1 MMRVNH
7 ENREDTRRDFDSS
20 YSLVSIVVCSM
31 LAISLAAVPCPG
43 AGIEQ
48 TGTTRHLSFEQI
60 SRAADQA
67 REENRND
74 DAIRLYGQA
83 LTKKPDW
90 EQGLWSLA
98 TLLYEKE
105 QYAAARDV
113 FRQFMTLRPDA
124 GPGWAL
130 LGISEFETREYPRA
144 LDHLQMA
151 MTAGMGDRKDLIHS
165 VFYYVVV
172 LLTRL
177 ERYDDSMDMLL
188 KMLASGSDSSLLVEP
203 AGLAGLRLPLLPAE
217 IAADRHDL
225 IGLAGKAV
233 VAMQTQHYE
242 DAEAGFRKLAAD
254 YPNEP
259 GVHFL
264 YGAYLMQLHPD
275 DGIREM
281 KRELEISPSHVLAR
295 VRLAEQYL
303 TQQQMDEGL
312 ALAQEAE
319 KLEPKR
325 ASAHMLV
332 GEALV
337 AKGDLAGGMKELET
351 ARQDDPLNS
360 RIHWDLMRAYIS
372 SGRTGD
378 AKNEKAEIEKLSRPA
393 SESGPAQD
401 EKSSEPTVAK

>member
-1 MMRVNH
+1 
-7 ENREDTRRDFDSS
+7 
-20 YSLVSIVVCSM
+20 
-31 LAISLAAVPCPG
+31 
-43 AGIEQ
+43 
-48 TGTTRHLSFEQI
+48 
-60 SRAADQA
+60 
-67 REENRND
+67 
-74 DAIRLYGQA
+74 
-83 LTKKPDW
+83 
-90 EQGLWSLA
+90 LA

-130 LGISEFETREYPRA
+130 LGISEFETREYSRA
-144 LDHLQMA
+144 LDHLQIA
-151 MTAGMGDRKDLIHS
+151 MTTGMGDRKDLIQS

-188 KMLASGSDSSLLVEP
+188 KMLASDSDPSLLIEP

-217 IAADRHDL
+217 IPQDRRSM
-225 IGLAGKAV
+225 IQLAGKAV
-233 VAMQTQHYE
+233 VAIQTQHYE
-242 DAEAGFRKLAAD
+242 DAEASFKQLVAD

-281 KRELEISPSHVLAR
+281 KHELEISPSHVLAR

-303 TQQQMDEGL
+303 AQQRPDEAS
-312 ALAQEAE
+312 ALAQEAV

-325 ASAHMLV
+325 ASAHMLL

-337 AKGDLAGGMKELET
+337 AEGNLTGGMKELET
-351 ARQDDPLNS
+351 SRDDDPLNS
-360 RIHWDLMRAYIS
+360 RVHWDLMRAYIS
-372 SGRTGD
+372 AGRTED
-378 AKNEKAEIEKLSRPA
+378 AKNEKAQIEKLSRP
-393 SESGPAQD
+393 SENRPSQD
-401 EKSSEPTVAK
+401 EKSSEPAVAK

>member
-1 MMRVNH
+1 MKAA
-7 ENREDTRRDFDSS
+7 NREGTRGDSS
-20 YSLVSIVVCSM
+20 PSWFFLSFVAVGLSAVLLPSLPCFGSE
-31 LAISLAAVPCPG
+31 APQARTAAP
-43 AGIEQ
+43 
-48 TGTTRHLSFEQI
+48 LSFEQI
-60 SRAADQA
+60 RQAADRA
-67 REENRND
+67 RDENRDD
-74 DAIRLYGQA
+74 DAIRLYKQG

-90 EQGLWSLA
+90 EQGLWYLA

-105 QYAAARDV
+105 QYAAARDT

-130 LGISEFETREYPRA
+130 LGISEFQTREYPRA
-144 LDHLQMA
+144 LDHLQTA
-151 MTAGMGDRKDLIHS
+151 MSTGMGERKDLIQS

-177 ERYDDSMDMLL
+177 ERYDDSMNMLL
-188 KMLASGSDSSLLVEP
+188 KMLASGSDHLPLVEP
-203 AGLAGLRLPLLPAE
+203 AGLAGLRLPLLPVE
-217 IAADRHDL
+217 IPPDRRD
-225 IGLAGKAV
+225 IVRLAGNAV

-242 DAEAGFRKLAAD
+242 DAEAKFKQMAAD

-303 TQQQMDEGL
+303 AQQQPQQAL
-312 ALAQEAE
+312 TLAQEAA
-319 KLEPKR
+319 KLDPKL
-325 ASAHMLV
+325 ASAHMLI

-337 AKGDLAGGMKELET
+337 ATGALAEGLKELEI
-351 ARQDDPLNS
+351 ARNDDPLTS
-360 RIHWDLMRAYIS
+360 RIHWDLMRAYMS
-372 SGRTGD
+372 AGRTDD
-378 AKNEKAEIEKLSRPA
+378 ARNEKTEIEKLNRPA
-393 SESGPAQD
+393 ENPTQD
-401 EKSSEPTVAK
+401 KKSREPSIAK